1 MKILMEEGPCL
12 GSASVSSSSDN
23 PLLMYV
29 SETEDRLLRMLNTT
43 SAHYSIIF
51 TAGFQESFR
60 LVADNY
66 PFQRGS
72 TLLVCQDNH
81 AAVRPVR
88 HI

>member
-1 MKILMEEGPCL
+1 MKILLDEGPCL

-23 PLLMYV
+23 PLFV
-29 SETEDRLLRMLNTT
+29 HVTETEDRLLRMLNTT

-60 LVADNY
+60 LVAESY

-72 TLLVCQDNH
+72 PLLVCQDNH

-88 HI
+88 